1 MATLGLIKSVIV
13 FNLNY
18 YETIKILKILNIYI

>member
-1 MATLGLIKSVIV
+1 MAILGHIKTAIV